1 MLAFGHY
8 IFQNAAL
15 DVQISI
21 KNEVQSFASERT
33 GIRQLCVTFRMFV
46 AIV

>member
-15 DVQISI
+15 DVQISFE
-21 KNEVQSFASERT
+21 NRAHFFPSERT
-33 GIRQLCVTFRMFV
+33 GISYV
-46 AIV
+46 

>member
-1 MLAFGHY
+1 MLTFGHY

-21 KNEVQSFASERT
+21 KNKAQFFPSERT
-33 GIRQLCVTFRMFV
+33 EDPFSQM
-46 AIV
+46 